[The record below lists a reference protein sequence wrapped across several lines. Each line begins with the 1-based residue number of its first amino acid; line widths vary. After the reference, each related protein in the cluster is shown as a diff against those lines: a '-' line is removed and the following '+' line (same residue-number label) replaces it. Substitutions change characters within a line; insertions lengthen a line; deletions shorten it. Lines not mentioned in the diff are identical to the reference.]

1 MRTAL
6 RAASCAAFLAT
17 ILSVL
22 ACGGGGNP
30 TGPSNSPAGATGVT
44 LEGLVLGAGSATTGG
59 ASLSSLGA
67 LTVSV
72 LENPAI
78 AVLVGADGSFT
89 LRGLPAGSFTLIF
102 SRDGVELG
110 RFIFSEVMPNQ
121 QITVTVQ
128 LTGTTLVMVEE
139 KRNGIGHGDIEI
151 EGRVEAV
158 LVLNPSGDSRFQIRG
173 YEVAARPGQTAIREG
188 NRARSVTD
196 VTVGRQVH
204 VKGSWL
210 PAETRGQ
217 PVLALEIMLQ
227 GPGNGGSEPPPSSGS
242 SCKVGPNAQVEGLIS
257 SKQAGAIVVDQQG
270 QGEFLC
276 EVSGSTRIRKG
287 NTNYTFDQLQVGW
300 RVHVS
305 GTGLGESRGRCRV
318 QADEIKV
325 Q

>member
-6 RAASCAAFLAT
+6 REASCAAFLAT

-22 ACGGGGNP
+22 ACGSGGNP
-30 TGPSNSPAGATGVT
+30 SGPSHSAAGASGVT
-44 LEGLVLGAGSATTGG
+44 LEGVVLGAGSATTGAAG
-59 ASLSSLGA
+59 PNSLGA
-67 LTVSV
+67 MTVSL

-78 AVLVGADGSFT
+78 TVLVGADGSFT

-110 RFIFSEVMPNQ
+110 RFVFSEVMPNQ

-128 LTGTTLVMVEE
+128 LTGTTLVVVEE
-139 KRNGIGHGDIEI
+139 KRNGIGHGDVEI
-151 EGRVEAV
+151 EGLVEAV

-196 VTVGRQVH
+196 VTVGRRVH

-210 PAETRGQ
+210 PPETRGQ
-217 PVLALEIMLQ
+217 PLLALEITLQ
-227 GPGNGGSEPPPSSGS
+227 GSDTSEPPPSSGP
-242 SCKVGPNAQVEGLIS
+242 SCKVGPNAQVEGPIS
-257 SKQAGAIVVDQQG
+257 SKQAGAIVVAQQG
-270 QGEFLC
+270 KGEFQC

-287 NTNYTFDQLQVGW
+287 NTKYTFEQLQVGW